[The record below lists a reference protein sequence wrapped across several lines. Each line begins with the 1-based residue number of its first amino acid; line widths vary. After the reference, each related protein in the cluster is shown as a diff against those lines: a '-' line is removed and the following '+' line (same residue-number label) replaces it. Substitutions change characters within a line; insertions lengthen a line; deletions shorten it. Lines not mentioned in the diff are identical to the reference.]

1 MRSEVNTT
9 MDSALKGITLP
20 FIGRCLKR
28 MGMKVQRDGDSYY
41 VDLGFKSK
49 LAIRF
54 RSGWISVAVVMSADS
69 DEIDEQL
76 FLASMTMAST
86 MLTKVFLNPDGDEMY
101 IWFSAECFCKTRGE
115 FEGVFDALFK
125 QLMKSVRRFVKI
137 RDSIARVKQAE
148 SIAAF
153 MVHKNA
159 EENQQVS

>member
-28 MGMKVQRDGDSYY
+28 MGMKAQRDGDSYY

-125 QLMKSVRRFVKI
+125 QLMKSVRRFVEI
-137 RDSIARVKQAE
+137 RDSVERVKQAE

-153 MVHKNA
+153 MV
-159 EENQQVS
+159 NQEANLSPS

>member
-1 MRSEVNTT
+1 MRTEVNTT
-9 MDSALKGITLP
+9 MDSALKSITLP

-28 MGMKVQRDGDSYY
+28 MGMEAQRDGDSYFA
-41 VDLGFKSK
+41 DLGFKSK
-49 LAIRF
+49 LAIGF
-54 RSGWISVAVVMSADS
+54 RSGRISVAVVMPADS

-86 MLTKVFLNPDGDEMY
+86 TLTKVFLNPDGDEMY

-125 QLMKSVRRFVKI
+125 QLMKSVRRFVEI

-153 MVHKNA
+153 MVHQEA
-159 EENQQVS
+159 NQQVS